1 VAKLIQPQF
10 DLNKD
15 EVQVLQTLSRHGAL
29 QPSQLAAETLL
40 LPADLN
46 QVLDGLADMRLV
58 IVRPDETPDGQVVIL
73 TGDGREA
80 LYQNTS
86 RKKSA

>member
-1 VAKLIQPQF
+1 VAKLIPSQF
-10 DLNKD
+10 QLDKD
-15 EVQVLQTLSRHGAL
+15 EMLVLQALSRGGAL

-46 QVLDGLADMRLV
+46 KVLTSLADMRLI

-73 TGDGREA
+73 TGEGRE
-80 LYQNTS
+80 LVYQNIS
-86 RKKSA
+86 KKNAA